1 MACPVLSYR
10 VTLTAGDSS
19 LAGGAS
25 LARLTD
31 GQSPWT

>member
-1 MACPVLSYR
+1 MACPVSSYR
-10 VTLTAGDSS
+10 ETLTAGGLS